1 MNQRYNVRPGKG
13 QSMFGFIAGII
24 FVLLGFTVV
33 LPTFGTFGI
42 IVWVLFPIGITV
54 LHGLN
59 AFTQKGVAT
68 HRVDVTTEANTSTE
82 AIKQSNDSFD
92 EKLRKLHQLKQ
103 EGILTDEEYEEKKK
117 QMLNEKW

>member
-13 QSMFGFIAGII
+13 QSMFGF
-24 FVLLGFTVV
+24 FVGLVFVFIGFVMV
-33 LPTFGTFGI
+33 LPTFGAFGI
-42 IVWVLFPIGITV
+42 IWVLVTIGITV
-54 LHGLN
+54 MHGIN

-82 AIKQSNDSFD
+82 AIKQSDDSFD

-117 QMLNEKW
+117 QMLKEKW

>member
-42 IVWVLFPIGITV
+42 VWVIFTIGITV
-54 LHGLN
+54 MHGLN

-82 AIKQSNDSFD
+82 AIKQSNDRFD

>member
-13 QSMFGFIAGII
+13 QSMFGFIVGIV
-24 FVLLGFTVV
+24 FVLIGFTVV

-42 IVWVLFPIGITV
+42 VWVLVTIGITV
-54 LHGLN
+54 MHGIN

-68 HRVDVTTEANTSTE
+68 HRVDVTTEANASTE
-82 AIKQSNDSFD
+82 TIKQSNASFD

>member
-13 QSMFGFIAGII
+13 QSMFGFIVGIF

-42 IVWVLFPIGITV
+42 VWVLFAIGITV
-54 LHGLN
+54 MHGLN